1 MPGMA
6 LKYGGSEPDS
16 APQCT
21 PGSATNGSPNNA
33 NRCQIMSR
41 RMFHYSAAARKRET
55 SHMTP
60 GKRFS

>member
-1 MPGMA
+1 
-6 LKYGGSEPDS
+6 
-16 APQCT
+16 
-21 PGSATNGSPNNA
+21 
-33 NRCQIMSR
+33 MSR